1 MMFAVAEAGET
12 LFDTLTVGQP
22 TGLV

>member
-1 MMFAVAEAGET
+1 MMFAVAEVGET